1 MVPLLHNCVFVFHF
15 SITCLFPFSSF
26 NCFSW
31 TCYKL
36 NFVILS
42 SIIYYFLLIAAARE
56 AVLFV
61 VLEYSIRGIWY
72 SLPRGITDNFEL
84 CACLKKQ
91 FIPQKKKKKTEMQIK
106 NPVHSLLSLTRFSRN
121 DLLSTE
127 SDSIPSLKSLTSVL
141 QGSTVFVKSSDDK
154 YLF

>member
-91 FIPQKKKKKTEMQIK
+91 FIPKKKTEMQIK
-106 NPVHSLLSLTRFSRN
+106 RPSAFSFISYKIFEKWFAVNWIRQYSFPEITYIS
-121 DLLSTE
+121 STKIN
-127 SDSIPSLKSLTSVL
+127 SFCQIIWW
-141 QGSTVFVKSSDDK
+141 
-154 YLF
+154 